1 MTAKQKLPSAGALD
15 TKNLKVLRSEYARVY
30 GLTTT
35 SSNKDYLRK
44 RIAARRA
51 ELALER
57 TTRRLEAAPER
68 ARDPRL
74 PAAGTVLEREHD
86 GKTYKVKVLEHGF
99 EYARQTF
106 TSLSSV
112 AKAIT
117 GTNWNGFG
125 FFGLG
130 SATNEGAR
138 S

>member
-1 MTAKQKLPSAGALD
+1 MTAKQKLPSAPALD

-35 SSNKDYLRK
+35 SSNKDYL
-44 RIAARRA
+44 
-51 ELALER
+51 
-57 TTRRLEAAPER
+57 RLEAAPER